1 MIRCEETV
9 RVGEG
14 AGGLEEVLVE
24 EFWLRSR
31 SEGAARCARRRRDH
45 SAQPAARERK
55 HAVS

>member
-14 AGGLEEVLVE
+14 TSGLEEILMV

-31 SEGAARCARRRRDH
+31 SEGAAQRARRRRDH